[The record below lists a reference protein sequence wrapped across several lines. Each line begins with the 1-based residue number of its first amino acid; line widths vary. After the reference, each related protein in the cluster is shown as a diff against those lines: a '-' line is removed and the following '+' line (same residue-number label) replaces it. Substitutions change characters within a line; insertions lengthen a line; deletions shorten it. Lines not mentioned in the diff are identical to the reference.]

1 MEKGFIQII
10 DEFKKPGMVVAEVG
24 TWVGDSTKF
33 AAPIVK
39 GMKGR
44 YLAIDWFKGSI
55 NTVPAYSSDT
65 YDTALEEFKANIKLV
80 GCGKFVEILDMTT
93 QEALNVIEDQSLDIC
108 FIDADH
114 RYEEVKQ
121 DIISYFPKVKIGG
134 VICGHDLEPFAKNL
148 FNTFTPE
155 QLKQDCI
162 AMKYGE
168 VITHIH
174 PGVIQAVG
182 ELFGFDAI
190 KSYSDNVWFTR
201 RIK

>member
-1 MEKGFIQII
+1 MEKGFIEII

-65 YDTALEEFKANIKLV
+65 YTTALDEFKANIKLV
-80 GCGKFVEILDMTT
+80 GCSKSVEILDMTT
-93 QEALNVIEDQSLDIC
+93 QEALNVIDDQSLDIC

-114 RYEEVKQ
+114 RYKEVKQ
-121 DIISYFPKVKIGG
+121 DIISYFSKVKIGG
-134 VICGHDLEPFAKNL
+134 VICGHDFEAFAKHR

-155 QLKQDCI
+155 ELEKDCI
-162 AMKYGE
+162 TVNYGD
-168 VITHIH
+168 VYTNIH

-182 ELFGFDAI
+182 ELFGFDII
-190 KSYSDNVWFTR
+190 KMYSDNVWFTR